1 MNKVGLVGRIT
12 KDPNI
17 SYTKESTCVA
27 RFTMAINRRFKKD
40 EADFI
45 SCVAFGKQGEFME
58 KYAKKGM
65 KFEVTG
71 RLQSGS
77 YKNKDGQTVYTT
89 DVVIDEIEFGES
101 KGEKKDTEPADFVN
115 IPDEIEKELPFN

>member
-1 MNKVGLVGRIT
+1 MNKVELVGRIT

-27 RFTMAINRRFKKD
+27 RFTMAMNRRFKKD

-65 KFEVTG
+65 KFEVVG

-89 DVVIDEIEFGES
+89 DVVVEEIEFGEGKS
-101 KGEKKDTEPADFVN
+101 EKKDTEPADFVN
-115 IPDEIEKELPFN
+115 IPDDELSSLPFN

>member
-1 MNKVGLVGRIT
+1 MNKVELVGRIT

-27 RFTMAINRRFKKD
+27 RFTMAMNRRFKKD

-89 DVVIDEIEFGES
+89 DVVVEEIEFGEGKS
-101 KGEKKDTEPADFVN
+101 EKKDTEPTDFVDV
-115 IPDEIEKELPFN
+115 PKEIEDQLPFL

>member
-1 MNKVGLVGRIT
+1 MNKVELVGRIT

-27 RFTMAINRRFKKD
+27 RFTMAMNRKFKKD

-58 KYAKKGM
+58 KFAKKGM
-65 KFEVTG
+65 KFEVVG

-89 DVVIDEIEFGES
+89 DVVVEEIEFGEGKS
-101 KGEKKDTEPADFVN
+101 EKKESSDFIDV
-115 IPDEIEKELPFN
+115 PEEIEAELPFR